1 MLEMIIPLFR
11 KALTAIVAVVVFFQ
25 TALFAQRAAPSSE
38 IPNLADPETHP
49 YADPAQGRERFRYAG
64 VPVNEFRL
72 YDFYARQADYY
83 ASQPELPEI
92 LPAFPGM
99 EAGRFG
105 HWGKYSQ
112 FDYFDESWSRMD
124 NGNLVGSVIRINR
137 EPITKAINLRLSSDG
152 DLSTTFDPLALNYRM
167 VWTGGFLKYG
177 SIRWGMMSNVQ
188 SASPPQFTSGDGN
201 AWGKSAETEYLG
213 YYRFNDEVVFSYT
226 VDNQP
231 VLDQPGSLSAG
242 NVSVFTRTLQF
253 PEGISD
259 GSLALF
265 NLPPAAKRISAE
277 TTPTTHTTLYEIEN
291 ERIGFVI
298 KSSSVAFSDTADTGL
313 SAAFNGDMG
322 ATARIYI
329 WKASTDLDSQVR
341 DAIEADAISSP
352 LEYTS
357 GGPAHRPNEYTQAGT
372 LGTGEGPYV
381 VDTLPAPLENEWDSP
396 MFLSGVAFF
405 ENGDAA
411 VATFF
416 GDIWIVSGIDDTLE
430 SVTWKRFAQ
439 GLNQPLGLEVVDG
452 IVYAICRD
460 QITKLHDLNG
470 DGEADYFENFCNRF
484 PSSAGG
490 HDYNT
495 GLQRDSEGNF
505 YFATKH
511 AGVFRVSA
519 DGKEVETVATGFRNP
534 NGIGV
539 DPDGTVYTTPQEGQ
553 WNPASMIIQVHKG
566 EFYGHNKHVVNRDI
580 DRPLCFV
587 PRGIDNSTGGQL
599 VVTSDHWGP
608 LKDHLL
614 SFSFGD
620 CTQYLVLKDD
630 SDGRPQG
637 AVVPLHGEFLSGI
650 HRGRFHP
657 KDQQLYVVGSQGW
670 GNYSQVAGSFERV
683 RYTGKPLRYPI
694 GYKVYKNGIR
704 IDFDVPLSRSNT
716 QSINEHF
723 FAQAWNYQ
731 YSKGYGSPEF
741 SVKHPGVMGHDPLPV
756 SSAHLLNDGHSIF
769 VEIPELAPA
778 MQAHLRMRLEF
789 ADGERFD
796 TELFPTIYRQAPP
809 FLGIEDPAPIVADKP
824 SELEMPLLDVEDIAP
839 VDPGDDTPG
848 RSIVLS
854 AVTGLAYDKT
864 RISASPGERL
874 SLTLKN
880 EDVMPH
886 NWVLVRWEGYTKVGR
901 LADLM
906 ISDPLAIQ
914 KQYIPESNQ
923 IVAHT
928 IVVNPGESHT
938 VHFNAPTSAGKYPFL
953 CTYPGHWQVMRGVL
967 LVH

>member
-1 MLEMIIPLFR
+1 MKPLFR
-11 KALTAIVAVVVFFQ
+11 RVRVAIAAVVVFLPTVLISQ
-25 TALFAQRAAPSSE
+25 LAPPSSE
-38 IPNLADPETHP
+38 VPNLADPEAHP
-49 YADPAQGRERFRYAG
+49 YADPAQGRERFSYSSAK
-64 VPVNEFRL
+64 VNEFRL

-124 NGNLVGSVIRINR
+124 NGSLVGSVIRFNR
-137 EPITKAINLRLSSDG
+137 EPITKAVNLRLSSDG
-152 DLSTTFDPLALNYRM
+152 ALSTTFDPLALNYRM

-188 SASPPQFTSGDGN
+188 SASAPQFTSGGGN
-201 AWGKSAETEYLG
+201 AWGETAETEYLG

-231 VLDQPGSLSAG
+231 ILDQPGSLSAG
-242 NVSVFTRTLQF
+242 NVRVFTRTLQF
-253 PEGISD
+253 PKGISD
-259 GSLALF
+259 GSLSLF
-265 NLPPAAKRISAE
+265 NLPSGAERISVESAPS
-277 TTPTTHTTLYEIEN
+277 TRTTLFSIEN

-298 KSSSVAFSDTADTGL
+298 KSSSVSFSDTTETEL
-313 SAAFNGDMG
+313 SAAFNAEAG
-322 ATARIYI
+322 AAARIYI
-329 WKASTDLDSQVR
+329 WKASSDLDSQVR
-341 DAIEADAISSP
+341 EAIEADAISNP
-352 LEYTS
+352 LDYTS
-357 GGPAHRPNEYTQAGT
+357 GGPAQWPNEYTQSGT
-372 LGTGEGPYV
+372 LGSGEGPYV
-381 VDTLPAPLENEWDSP
+381 VDILPTPLENEWDSP
-396 MFLSGVAFF
+396 MFLSGVSFF

-416 GDIWIVSGIDDTLE
+416 GDIWIVTGIDDTLE

-439 GLNQPLGLEVVDG
+439 GLNQPLGLEVVDDV
-452 IVYAICRD
+452 VYAICRD

-495 GLQRDSEGNF
+495 GLQRDGEGNF

-519 DGKEVETVATGFRNP
+519 DGKEVETLAAGFRNP

-553 WNPASMIIQVHKG
+553 WNPASMIIQVHMG
-566 EFYGHNKHVVNRDI
+566 EFYGHGKHIVNRGI

-599 VVTSDHWGP
+599 VVTSDGWGP

-637 AVVPLHGEFLSGI
+637 AVVPLQGEFLSGI

-670 GNYSQVAGSFERV
+670 GNYSQVPGSFERV
-683 RYTGKPLRYPI
+683 RYTGEPLRYPI

-704 IDFDVPLSRSNT
+704 VDFDLPLSRANT

-741 SVKHPGVMGHDPLPV
+741 SVRHPGVMGHDPLPV

-769 VEIPELAPA
+769 VEIPDLAPA

-796 TELFPTIYRQAPP
+796 TELFPTIYQQAPP
-809 FLGIEDPAPIVADKP
+809 FLEIEDPAPIIADKP
-824 SELEMPLLDVEDIAP
+824 SELEMPSLDVEGLATADTS
-839 VDPGDDTPG
+839 DDTHG

-901 LADLM
+901 LADQM